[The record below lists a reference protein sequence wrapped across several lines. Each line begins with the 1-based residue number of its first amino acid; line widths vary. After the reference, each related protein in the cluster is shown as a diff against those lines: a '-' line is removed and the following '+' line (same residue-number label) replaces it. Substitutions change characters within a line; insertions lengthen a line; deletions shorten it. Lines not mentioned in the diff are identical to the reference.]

1 VEAEVLRVEFV
12 CGIGGDPLVVL
23 EEVQQVGV
31 LGEVV
36 LEGVELGG
44 AGGLGNI
51 L

>member
-31 LGEVV
+31 L
-36 LEGVELGG
+36 EGVELEEEFLEVVEVYEL
-44 AGGLGNI
+44 A
-51 L
+51 